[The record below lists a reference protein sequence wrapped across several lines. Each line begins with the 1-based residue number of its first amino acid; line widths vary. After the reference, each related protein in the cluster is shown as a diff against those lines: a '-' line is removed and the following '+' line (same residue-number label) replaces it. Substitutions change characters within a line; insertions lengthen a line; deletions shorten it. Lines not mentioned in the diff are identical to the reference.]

1 MRTVATVHYCL
12 LPQDEKQECTAKEAY
27 EWTDGRAMFLG
38 GALEGAVELADGTIR
53 VPRNSHPVY
62 IYPGLMYG
70 LRLCAAQQLRDDML
84 LAAAESLASQVTDE
98 DRAVGAVYPSMK
110 NIRAIS
116 VRCGD
121 GFRCAHARNPPH
133 SRQTQISCCRT
144 PSQGPLSSLSYSP
157 LHMDCRRRWR
167 RQWHPRH
174 TSSGWHAPCR
184 CRATC

>member
-1 MRTVATVHYCL
+1 MRTVATVHYRL
-12 LPQDEKQECTAKEAY
+12 LSQDEKQECTAKEAY
-27 EWTDGRAMFLG
+27 EWTDGRATFLG
-38 GALEGAVELADGTIR
+38 GALEGAVELADGTTR

-116 VRCGD
+116 VRRGD
-121 GFRCAHARNPPH
+121 GFR
-133 SRQTQISCCRT
+133 SRPC
-144 PSQGPLSSLSYSP
+144 PSWSP
-157 LHMDCRRRWR
+157 LAPAPNPVVQPPRKRAVRRLGVLSHLPFR
-167 RQWHPRH
+167 
-174 TSSGWHAPCR
+174 
-184 CRATC
+184 